1 MKNKSAIGAG
11 HISASARPHQPRWDD
26 QERVYYMS
34 CMYTCTL
41 YLYKESDSVE
51 LPHGLPVLWRP
62 GQQVQSPHTHLHHL
76 IHVHPVLWSTHTHT
90 SHRHIH
96 HTSHRHIHHTS
107 HITHTCTCTC
117 MHPRQLIFLRK
128 SDCLGYAVLLCL
140 VCLFDLACFFLPSSI
155 SH

>member
-41 YLYKESDSVE
+41 YLYKESDGVE

-76 IHVHPVLWSTHTHT
+76 IHVHPVLWSTHTHHT
-90 SHRHIH
+90 DTYITH
-96 HTSHRHIHHTS
+96 HTDTYITHHTDTY
-107 HITHTCTCTC
+107 ITHHTDTYITHHTYMY
-117 MHPRQLIFLRK
+117 MHTPEAAHF
-128 SDCLGYAVLLCL
+128 S
-140 VCLFDLACFFLPSSI
+140 
-155 SH
+155 